1 MDRSELEAMVREILA
16 GSPGVRLVK
25 LPEVSVSQSD
35 RLDTGSPADRVYTH
49 DVLTLAESPRLG
61 AGIMEMTR
69 SDFPWTLHY
78 DEIDYVI
85 SGALTVTSAGQSV
98 TARAGEMIFIPKGS
112 AIRFQ
117 APESARFLYVT
128 YPADWQSAN

>member
-35 RLDTGSPADRVYTH
+35 RLDTKNPADRVYTH

-61 AGIMEMTR
+61 AGIMEMTK

-85 SGALTVTSAGQSV
+85 SGALTVAFAGQSV
-98 TARAGEMIFIPKGS
+98 TARAGEMIIIPKGS
-112 AIRFQ
+112 AIR
-117 APESARFLYVT
+117 
-128 YPADWQSAN
+128 